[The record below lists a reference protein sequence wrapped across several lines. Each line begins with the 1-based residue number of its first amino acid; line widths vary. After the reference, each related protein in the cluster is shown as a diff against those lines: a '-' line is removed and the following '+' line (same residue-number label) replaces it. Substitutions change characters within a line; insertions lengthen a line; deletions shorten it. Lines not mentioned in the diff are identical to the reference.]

1 MGRAPCCDK
10 NNVKKGPWSPE
21 EDAKLK
27 AYIEEHGTGGNW
39 IALPQKIGLKRCGKS
54 CRLRWL
60 NYLRPNIKHGGFSEE
75 EDNIICSLF
84 ISIGSRW
91 SIIAAQLPGRTD
103 NDIKNYWNTRL
114 KKKLFGKQR
123 REHGLKAGN
132 GNVARQKQAEM
143 RKAAVAAAAR
153 ENPMMMMMA
162 PLGNTNNSPP
172 WPELPVLDPIRYP
185 AADNEPGFN
194 DHHSIRNLLIKL
206 GGKFRDDNDDDLK
219 HKNLA
224 AYPMENPSP
233 VLVPPPPP
241 PLYQLS
247 SAPTTD
253 TTLNS
258 PFSINEYNMEAELRS
273 LPGENC
279 FPEQIP
285 YTDNTNIPQKMDGL
299 EFLYDNMLNN
309 NGRLGS
315 SSGGA
320 MMDWSEMMSYCSLAF
335 APPLS
340 TYTTT
345 AVQPA
350 NGLPAAQPH
359 SAALFDGEELISY
372 SGTPPQ

>member
-123 REHGLKAGN
+123 REHGGLKA

-162 PLGNTNNSPP
+162 PLANTNNNTPP
-172 WPELPVLDPIRYP
+172 WPELPVLDPIRFAPDNQP
-185 AADNEPGFN
+185 AFN

-206 GGKFRDDNDDDLK
+206 GGKFGDDNDDDFK
-219 HKNLA
+219 HKNVAL
-224 AYPMENPSP
+224 YPTENPP
-233 VLVPPPPP
+233 AVLLP
-241 PLYQLS
+241 PLYQQSPMNQIS
-247 SAPTTD
+247 SAPTTE
-253 TTLNS
+253 TLNS
-258 PFSINEYNMEAELRS
+258 PFSINEYNMEAEIRS
-273 LPGENC
+273 FPGENC
-279 FPEQIP
+279 F

-299 EFLYDNMLNN
+299 EFLYDNMLNNN

-340 TYTTT
+340 TYTSS
-345 AVQPA
+345 AVQP
-350 NGLPAAQPH
+350 PAAQPH
-359 SAALFDGEELISY
+359 SAAALFDGEELISY